1 VCSLFKEC
9 AVACHCSLLN
19 NAAATNGVKD
29 RRGVFKL
36 VAFVAALDWVA
47 ANAKRPAVA
56 SLSLG
61 VPAGQWSRALEE
73 AVKGL
78 VASGVPVVVAAG
90 NDAQDS
96 CQVRR
101 GSVVTRSD

>member
-1 VCSLFKEC
+1 
-9 AVACHCSLLN
+9 
-19 NAAATNGVKD
+19 VKD

-61 VPAGQWSRALEE
+61 VPAGQWSRALED

-96 CQVRR
+96 CQVRG
-101 GSVVTRSD
+101 GSVVTRSG